1 MKKLLLFLLL
11 FVGFSAHGQFVVST
25 VPPLTGGTSTTGGIT
40 FALRS
45 SVSVFL
51 DTVYCRFTT
60 AVGTT
65 TDFRLWYTATDTV
78 GPVSVAAPNWT
89 MLQDPVSVTVGTPN
103 QLNVPQIVAIPIP
116 GGLLMNA
123 GQTFRFYVGVLSGS
137 VSYNSIT
144 AGTVDYYGDGNLTI
158 VVGTN
163 YSYAGGFPSPTITPR
178 ALNGGV
184 AYRFATGLD
193 ARPSAILSPQTLSI
207 GANLVSVR
215 VQNAAA
221 DPIASATIGY
231 QVNNDPPVVTAG
243 HTFSSPIAPGQT
255 EDYTFATP
263 INVASAT
270 TLQLKVWTTNANGL
284 GPDVNTSNDTLV
296 TSVCTGISGVFTIG
310 GVGADFSDIT
320 AAVNTLNLCGLTGPA
335 VFNINPGTYYGTYQL
350 GNVPGASSSNTI
362 TFAAANG
369 VASSVILI
377 HDTASGVSNRSH
389 FVVGGSSKV
398 AFQNLTFVRTVNP
411 PAAGQAMVAFGSGAN
426 EGSVVNCVFDDQ
438 ARLSSTFNIG
448 LYTEASFGTFV
459 NNTFTGFYYP
469 IYLNGAAASPWKA
482 FNTVQ
487 NNIIEQYI
495 YRAIYGLNQDILTLD
510 ANIIRDFSGTSTA
523 GAGIWT
529 SNTNAMNISANQIV
543 GGMSGYGILISNA
556 NGDTLDPN
564 QNTNKIYNNLVSGTQ
579 ASSITSTAL
588 IIYPLY
594 VSGSYS
600 ATATNP
606 VNPRDAMEI
615 VNNTFLYSVNTTST
629 STGQA
634 GAYFLGGTTAAPA
647 YSLIRFQNNHVEVNP
662 VTGDLPPAFR
672 LMRFANT
679 AIIDSLQSSNN
690 NYYMTGAT
698 IVPAYFRENGAGTD
712 YATLADW
719 RLATGKDTLSLNLIP
734 GFISPA
740 LPIPTSVALDN
751 QGTPISFVSTD
762 IQGFARST
770 TTPDIGAYEFEGA
783 VYSQIAFVP
792 LSDTLISTNRILTAS
807 ITDSIST
814 LTAGTA
820 RLFYKKSNQTSW
832 LLDTLPAVSGNDYT
846 FLIDYAAL
854 GGVAAMD
861 TIQYYVAVRNAT
873 NTVTTEP
880 LGGSGLYLTNQQLPP
895 SLHAYL
901 IRPIISG
908 NYNVGV
914 SGTADFPTITAAAN
928 FINNG
933 FLGGAA
939 TFTLIDSTYDAN
951 ETFPILLTGRPGA
964 SASNTLTIKPAANRP
979 MVVVSGS
986 VSGTAGL
993 FKIENGKFLT
1003 IDGSNNGSSS
1013 RNLHLVNTSVSTT
1026 NATIHAYNQFAES
1039 GESIT
1044 LKNLI
1049 ISGSQNTA
1057 LGAMGI
1063 HIGNATIST
1072 AGLGE
1077 GFSNVLIEN
1086 NQVDRAGVG
1095 IYARG
1100 TVASPIMGINIR
1112 NNVVGSN
1119 DTVNFIG
1126 NKGIDLQN
1134 AMIGRIEGNEVYNML
1149 TTNSTTFVGIEVGGT
1164 GSDSVRVTRNHIHD
1178 LTTQYF
1184 TLPVV
1189 WGINIASGSNFTID
1203 NNVISGLQG
1212 GNYSNTSNFYN
1223 PIGIRIAS
1231 GTGHR
1236 IYYNSVNLYHTHTNT
1251 ASTNASAPSAFTV
1264 TSTAVTG
1271 LDIKNNVFSNSMRST
1286 GTAQSFFVAMWFPT
1300 SYSFAGT
1307 EMNNNAYQ
1315 VDTTANHYVG
1325 RVGTA
1330 TTSPLFSNVVAWQG
1344 ASSSTM
1350 PGNDL
1355 LSVPPFT
1362 NAAAPFV
1369 SNTDLRIQAG
1379 TSTGIESG
1387 AVVLPILGT
1396 PNTDFTGTA
1405 RPAGSGVAPD
1415 MGAYEFAGVA
1425 LPDIFP
1431 PTVDSVLLSPDFDQC
1446 VPTARTITVF
1456 ARDNNGGSG
1465 IDSVMVNYSIDSV
1478 AQTPIRLSLNSGTVM
1493 NGSWTGTIPAAP
1505 GPNQRVDIT
1514 VTVRD
1519 SLANFA
1525 VDVNLLPYRDDY
1537 LTLNISNDTTIVQ
1550 GDSATLR
1557 AGAGFAG
1564 GRNLEAT
1571 RTGGNGQS
1579 GVTFNITA
1587 NQSILLDSINV
1598 PLYGTIGSPATVQIW
1613 YTTTAINGA
1622 PTIAAPGWIQIQ
1634 PGYATTIGNSGTA
1647 ANGVLSQVLI
1657 PGGLLIP
1664 AGSTYGLYIGGASLA
1679 YTSHTTGSTSSFTD
1693 GIITIENGPNVGYGG
1708 VAPNPTFH
1716 PRQFNGSVSYR
1727 SAANVDWTI
1736 LGGGAAG
1743 TGDSIRVSPLTTT
1756 TYIATISDANCSKSD
1771 TVTVTVN
1778 PLQLNPDVGVS
1789 SFVTPLAGAT
1799 VNGTSPI
1806 PVTVIIK
1813 NYGPVPATGFDVEY
1827 RVNGGQSIVT
1837 NSITQ
1842 TLDPGDS
1849 LQHTFSVA
1857 WTPTAGGQMTL
1868 SANTTG
1874 VANELNR
1881 ANDTAFVTVN
1891 STVSVEQLAINNRL
1905 IGKVYPN
1912 PAVDEVNFEFNE
1924 LQGEAL
1930 LEIRDQLGR
1939 IVFTQKVNR
1948 ANGQHYSLN
1957 TSEWSAGIYNY
1968 SLRTHEQL
1976 QLGQLVIKR

>member
-1 MKKLLLFLLL
+1 MRKILLFLLL

-78 GPVSVAAPNWT
+78 GSVNVAAPNWT
-89 MLQDPVSVTVGTPN
+89 MLQDPVTVTVGTPN

-123 GQTFRFYVGVLSGS
+123 GETFRFYVGVLSGS
-137 VSYNSIT
+137 VSYNSMT
-144 AGTVDYYGDGNLTI
+144 SGTVDYYGDGNLTI

-163 YSYAGGFPSPTITPR
+163 YSYAGGFPSPTLTPR

-207 GANLVSVR
+207 GPNLVSVR

-231 QVNNDPPVVTAG
+231 QVNNDPPVVTSG

-255 EDYTFATP
+255 EDYTFPTP
-263 INVASAT
+263 INVAAST
-270 TLQLKVWTTNANGL
+270 TMQLKVWTTNANGL
-284 GPDVNTSNDTLV
+284 GPDVNTSNDTLLR
-296 TSVCTGISGVFTIG
+296 TVCTGISGVFSVG
-310 GVGADFSDIT
+310 GAGADYNDLT
-320 AAVNTLNLCGLTGPA
+320 EVVNTLNLCGVTGPV
-335 VFNINPGTYYGTYQL
+335 VFNINPGTYYGTYVL
-350 GNVPGASSSNTI
+350 GNVPGASSVNSI
-362 TFAAANG
+362 TFAAATG
-369 VASSVILI
+369 VASSVVLI
-377 HDTASGVSNRSH
+377 HDTAASANNRAH
-389 FVVGGSSKV
+389 FIVGGNSKV
-398 AFQNLTFVRTVNP
+398 AFQNLTFIRTINP
-411 PAAGQAMVAFGSGAN
+411 PAAGQAMVAFGSGAD

-438 ARLSSTFNIG
+438 ARLSSTFNVG
-448 LYTEASFGTFV
+448 LLSEASFGTFV
-459 NNTFTGFYYP
+459 NNMFMGFYYP
-469 IYLNGAAASPWKA
+469 IQLNGVASAPWKS

-487 NNIIEQYI
+487 SNIIEQYI
-495 YRAIYGLNQDILTLD
+495 YRAIYGLNQDILTID
-510 ANIIRDFSGTSTA
+510 GNIIRDFSGTSTA

-543 GGMSGYGILISNA
+543 GGMSGYGILIANA
-556 NGDTLDPN
+556 NGDSLDPT
-564 QNTNKIYNNLVSGTQ
+564 QNTNKIYNNVVSGTQ
-579 ASSITSTAL
+579 ATSLTSTTL

-600 ATATNP
+600 ATAIP
-606 VNPRDAMEI
+606 ANPRDAMEI

-647 YSLIRFQNNHVEVNP
+647 FSLLRFQNNHLEVNP
-662 VTGDLPPAFR
+662 VSGDLPPAFR
-672 LMRFANT
+672 LVRFANA
-679 AIIDSLQSSNN
+679 AIIDSLVSSNN
-690 NYYMTGAT
+690 NYLMSGAT
-698 IVPAYFRENGAGTD
+698 VVPPYFRENGGAMD
-712 YATLADW
+712 YTTLTDW
-719 RLATGKDTLSLNLIP
+719 RTATGKDTLSLNLNP
-734 GFISPA
+734 GFISAA
-740 LPIPTSVALDN
+740 LPIPTSIALDN
-751 QGTPISFVSTD
+751 QGVPLSFVSTD
-762 IQGFARST
+762 IQGFSRST

-783 VYSQIAFVP
+783 VYSQISFVP
-792 LSDTLISTNRILTAS
+792 LTDTLINTSRLLTAT
-807 ITDSIST
+807 ITDSLST
-814 LTAGTA
+814 ITAGTA
-820 RLFYKKSNQTSW
+820 RLFYKKSNQTTW
-832 LLDTLPAVSGNDYT
+832 QLDTLPSVNGNDYT
-846 FLIDYAAL
+846 FLINYSAL
-854 GGVAAMD
+854 GGVVAMD
-861 TIQYYVAVRNAT
+861 TIQYYIAVRNAT

-880 LGGSGLYLTNQQLPP
+880 LGGSGLYLSTQQLPP
-895 SLHAYL
+895 TVHAYL
-901 IRPIISG
+901 IRPVISG

-914 SGTADFPTITAAAN
+914 SGPADFPTLTAAAN

-933 FLGGAA
+933 FMGGAA
-939 TFTLIDSTYDAN
+939 TFTLIDSAYDSN
-951 ETFPILLTGRPGA
+951 ETFPILLSGRPGA
-964 SASNTLTIKPAANRP
+964 SATNTLTLKPATNRSQ
-979 MVVVSGS
+979 VVVSGS
-986 VSGTAGL
+986 VAGTSGL
-993 FKIENGKFLT
+993 FIIQNGKYLT
-1003 IDGSNNGSSS
+1003 IDGSNNGSNS
-1013 RNLHLVNTSVSTT
+1013 RNLHLVNNSVSTT
-1026 NATIHAYNQFAES
+1026 NATIHAFNEVGES
-1039 GESIT
+1039 GTAIT

-1049 ISGSQNTA
+1049 ISGSQNNA

-1063 HIGNATIST
+1063 HLGNATITT

-1077 GFSNVLIEN
+1077 GFSDVLIEN
-1086 NQVDRAGVG
+1086 NAVNRAGIG

-1100 TVASPIMGINIR
+1100 TVAGPIMGIAIR
-1112 NNVVGSN
+1112 NNIIGAT
-1119 DTVNFIG
+1119 DTASFIG

-1134 AMIGRIEGNEVYNML
+1134 AVMGRIEGNEVFNLL
-1149 TTNSTTFVGIEVGGT
+1149 TSNSTTLVGIEIGGT

-1184 TLPVV
+1184 TLPAV
-1189 WGINIASGSNFTID
+1189 WGINIASGNNFTID

-1223 PIGIRIAS
+1223 PSGIRIAS

-1236 IYYNSVNLYHTHTNT
+1236 IYYNSINLYHTHTNT

-1264 TSTAVTG
+1264 TSTAVSG

-1300 SYSFAGT
+1300 SFSFAGT

-1330 TTSPLFSNVVAWQG
+1330 TTSPLYSNVVAWQG
-1344 ASSSTM
+1344 ASAATM

-1362 NAAAPFV
+1362 NAAAPFI
-1369 SNTDLRIQAG
+1369 SNSDLRIQAG
-1379 TSTGIESG
+1379 ATTGIESG
-1387 AVVLPILGT
+1387 AVVIPVLGT
-1396 PNTDFTGTA
+1396 PNTDFTGVA
-1405 RPAGSGVAPD
+1405 RPAGSGIAPD
-1415 MGAYEFAGVA
+1415 MGAYEFTGVA

-1431 PTVDSVLLSPDFDQC
+1431 PIIDSVLLSPDFDQC
-1446 VPTARTITVF
+1446 VPTARTITVY

-1465 IDSVMVNYSIDSV
+1465 IDSVMVNYTIDSV

-1493 NGSWTGTIPAAP
+1493 NGSWTGTIPPAA
-1505 GPNQRVDIT
+1505 GANQRVDVT
-1514 VTVRD
+1514 VSVRD

-1525 VDVNLLPYRDDY
+1525 VNVNLLPYRDDY

-1587 NQSILLDSINV
+1587 IQSILLDSINV
-1598 PLYGTIGSPATVQIW
+1598 PLYGTIGSPATVEIW
-1613 YTTTAINGA
+1613 YSTTAINGA
-1622 PTIAAPGWIQIQ
+1622 PSITSPGWTQIQ

-1647 ANGVLSQVLI
+1647 ANGVLSQILI

-1664 AGSTYGLYIGGASLA
+1664 AGSTYGIYIGGASLA
-1679 YTSHTTGSTSSFTD
+1679 YTSHVAGNISNFTD
-1693 GIITIENGPNVGYGG
+1693 GLVTIENGPNVGYGG
-1708 VAPNPTFH
+1708 AAPSPTFH

-1736 LGGGAAG
+1736 LGGGTAG
-1743 TGDSIRVSPLTTT
+1743 QGDTIRVSPLTTT

-1789 SFVTPLAGAT
+1789 SFVTPVSGAT

-1827 RVNGGQSIVT
+1827 RVNGGNSIVT

-1842 TLDPGDS
+1842 TIAPGDS

-1857 WTPTAGGQMTL
+1857 WTPTTGGQMIL

-1874 VANELNR
+1874 VQNELNR

-1891 STVSVEQLAINNRL
+1891 STVSVEQLALNSRL

-1912 PAVDEVNFEFNE
+1912 PAVDQVNFEFNE

-1939 IVFTQKVNR
+1939 VVFSNNVNR
-1948 ANGQHYSLN
+1948 ENGQLYSLS
-1957 TSEWSAGIYNY
+1957 TTDWSAGIYSY
-1968 SLRTHEQL
+1968 SLRTLDQL
-1976 QLGQLVIKR
+1976 QVGQLVIKR